1 MKTTN
6 TIYLLK
12 NAISDYIWYEVPLED
27 FDTAEDLKDALM
39 ETLEAVVETIIDE
52 EIEFEEE
59 EE

>member
-1 MKTTN
+1 MKKSNAT
-6 TIYLLK
+6 YLLM

-27 FDTAEDLKDALM
+27 FDNAEDLKDALM
-39 ETLEAVVETIIDE
+39 ETLEAMVDHIVDE